1 MEGTEVSWLT
11 DLFGG
16 RRVVRPLLAIAL
28 ASQLG
33 FDALLLTRLQIERM
47 PFDLLDDVFLENF
60 SLETPES
67 ALYRF
72 AVMDVDFRQLELPL
86 FRFLARCTLNV
97 NPLSY
102 GR

>member
-1 MEGTEVSWLT
+1 MGENEGSWLT

-16 RRVVRPLLAIAL
+16 RRVVRSLLAITL

-86 FRFLARCTLNV
+86 FRFLSRY
-97 NPLSY
+97 PLSY